1 MDRQIQARAM
11 LTSIAAEERQ
21 MKTDSKIKQL
31 RTTVGDLIAAIMDVA
46 VERSRDK
53 RAAYRVTSL
62 VVNRMLQPVPVVATR
77 ARVRLHRN
85 LRLD

>member
-1 MDRQIQARAM
+1 
-11 LTSIAAEERQ
+11 

-46 VERSRDK
+46 VERSRDE

-77 ARVRLHRN
+77 KVRLHRN